1 MTRHRLTAAALIA
14 PLVLAVGCTSS
25 SKHST
30 STSTSSTQGS
40 GSSTGSGSAASSG
53 AHALQASM
61 HTALTSV
68 TSTAVTI
75 DAGGLIAAT
84 TGHITLDNGSATAS
98 DITIGTGADATRV
111 ITVGSTAYAKLP
123 AGQNT
128 TGKPYLK
135 VSESSSNEFVRGLA
149 SDLQILQA
157 TYSLGDLVDLLA
169 SATGFTDNGA
179 TQLAGAAAHEYS
191 FDVVGDAQGSN
202 LQKQLASLAS
212 APVPVQ
218 LWTNAQ
224 NLPVKVVLT
233 VKIGGASLPVTAT
246 LGSFNALVTITAPP
260 SSEVSG

>member
-30 STSTSSTQGS
+30 TTSTSSTPSPAGS
-40 GSSTGSGSAASSG
+40 GSSTASG
-53 AHALQASM
+53 AQALQASM
-61 HTALTSV
+61 HSALASV
-68 TSTAVTI
+68 TSTAVSI

-84 TGHITLDNGSATAS
+84 SGHIMLDNGSATAS

-169 SATGFTDNGA
+169 SATGFTDNGP
-179 TQLAGAAAHEYS
+179 TQLAGAPAHEYS
-191 FDVVGDAQGSN
+191 FDVTGDAHGSN

-246 LGSFNALVTITAPP
+246 LGSFNTPVTITAPP